1 MTTTVGVIGLGN
13 MGGGMAATLVR
24 KGFVVKGYDLSPAA
38 RDQAA
43 ANGVTPVDD
52 LPALISTVD
61 VLVLS
66 LPKAEHVHA
75 VCLGTAGVLEHGRSG
90 LVLIDTTTSTA
101 ETSRNVA
108 AALGERGIGFLD
120 APVSGGPAGAAAGT
134 MTMVIGGEA
143 QVLAQAMPV
152 LEAMSATR
160 VHAGACGAGNV
171 VKIANNLLAAAH
183 LITTA
188 EAVSL
193 AAKAGVAP
201 DKLIEGI
208 NAGSGRSGASQVMFP
223 TWVLNKAYNSG
234 FTMGLMRKDV
244 GLASALAGEL
254 DLDLP
259 LARLVDRLWQ
269 ASRETLADGEDF
281 NCIVMRTDA
290 DLFGREE

>member
-1 MTTTVGVIGLGN
+1 MTTKVGVIGLGN
-13 MGGGMAATLVR
+13 MGGGMAATLAR
-24 KGFVVKGYDLSPAA
+24 NGFDVSGFDLSEAA
-38 RDQAA
+38 LEQVAA
-43 ANGVTPVDD
+43 KGVKPVKDR
-52 LPALISTVD
+52 AELIRSVD

-66 LPKAEHVHA
+66 LPKAEHVEA
-75 VCLGTAGVLEHGRSG
+75 VCLGANGILELGHAGQII
-90 LVLIDTTTSTA
+90 IDTTTSTPVA
-101 ETSRNVA
+101 SRKVA
-108 AALGERGIGFLD
+108 AALAEKSIGFLD
-120 APVSGGPAGAAAGT
+120 APVSGGPAGAAAGS
-134 MTMVIGGEA
+134 MTMVIGAEPG
-143 QVLAQAMPV
+143 VLERAMPV
-152 LEAMSATR
+152 LEAMSGNR
-160 VHAGACGAGNV
+160 VHVGGYGTGNV

-201 DKLIEGI
+201 EKLIEGL
-208 NAGSGRSGASQVMFP
+208 NAGSGRSAASQVMFP

-259 LARLVDRLWQ
+259 VASLVSQLWQ
-269 ASRETLADGEDF
+269 SSRETLADGEDF

-290 DLFGREE
+290 KLFGHEE